1 MTRAALLLVLLL
13 PVRAAA
19 ADPTTTTAPSET
31 ATYVGDEMCRGCH
44 DAQGAALDKTPH
56 GWALAD
62 PTRPAPVRGC
72 EACHGPGSLHAE
84 SGDKSKIRTFESALP
99 ARERTEPCL
108 ACHAGAKE
116 LHDFRGSEHALA
128 KVACTDC
135 HSVHGAQ
142 GDRLLRKADAWD
154 LCVGCHLEVRAK
166 FMLTERHRLGDR
178 PLPCLECHDPHGSR
192 NRRALRAANDRPC
205 MRCHA
210 EYEGPYVFE
219 HEAVLVEGCTRC
231 HDPHGSVNRH
241 LLVRQQVAQLC
252 YECHV
257 ATPSSHVQPSYRD
270 CTRCHVAIHGSNTD
284 RRFFQ
289 P

>member
-1 MTRAALLLVLLL
+1 MTRALLCGLLALVAGAARADDAK
-13 PVRAAA
+13 PAAPEAAA
-19 ADPTTTTAPSET
+19 
-31 ATYVGDEMCRGCH
+31 YVGQELCRGCH
-44 DAQGAALDKTPH
+44 DEQAAPLERTPH
-56 GWALAD
+56 AVLAD
-62 PTRPAPVRGC
+62 PARPEAQRGC

-84 SGDKSKIRTFESALP
+84 SGDQAKIRTFDRALP

-108 ACHAGAKE
+108 ACHAGAPA
-116 LHDFRGSEHALA
+116 LHDFRDGEHALA
-128 KVACTDC
+128 KIACTDC
-135 HSVHGAQ
+135 HSVHAGHGA
-142 GDRLLRKADAWD
+142 RLLRKADAWG
-154 LCVGCHLEVRAK
+154 LCTSCHLEVRAK
-166 FMLTERHRLGDR
+166 FMLTERHATGDR

-192 NRRALRAANDRPC
+192 NRRALRHPNDRAC

-219 HEAVLVEGCTRC
+219 HEGVLVEGCARC

-252 YECHV
+252 YECHTV
-257 ATPSSHVQPSYRD
+257 TPPTHVQPSFRD

-284 RRFFQ
+284 PRFFQ